1 MLSHQSIN
9 FEAFTGT
16 NKLPASL
23 CYASICL
30 EARIEVI
37 MEIVSSCCHYFSDLV
52 IIVVPTVIVSLLTIG
67 VLVVVIIILKRR

>member
-9 FEAFTGT
+9 LEAFTGT

-23 CYASICL
+23 YYASICL
-30 EARIEVI
+30 EARTEVV
-37 MEIVSSCCHYFSDLV
+37 EIVNSCCHYFSDLV